1 MIEYRNNPG
10 TNIVELCTAGNVD
23 AWTSNQILTK
33 IELDLRKYGQLRVL
47 HEVRSRIGFSPAKF
61 WKNIQVANAHNIQF
75 SHVALVTDLDWLT
88 NMTASAG
95 IALTTE
101 VRMFSRSQLT
111 DARMWLESI

>member
-1 MIEYRNNPG
+1 MIEYRRKPG
-10 TNIVELCTAGNVD
+10 TNLVELCTAGNVD
-23 AWTSNQILTK
+23 DWTSKQILTQ
-33 IELDLRKYGQLRVL
+33 IELDMRKYGQLRIL

-61 WKNIQVANAHNIQF
+61 WNNIQVATAHNIQF
-75 SHVALVTDLDWLT
+75 SRVALVTDLDWLT

-101 VRMFSRSQLT
+101 MRMFSRAQLT